1 MKTKF
6 SILSILFILFIS
18 ITSCKKNEEN
28 ANIKYDGA
36 WTLTENCSPTGAAS
50 YSVTIILDPADPL
63 KFSIKGLW
71 EIPAS
76 LTVCTIN
83 SGDKNIFSAS
93 RQSISPSFEIEILSS
108 NINTN
113 GDIITINYRIYATGS
128 IVISDACTTTL
139 TKTL

>member
-36 WTLTENCSPTGAAS
+36 WTLTENCSPSGAAS
-50 YSVTIILDPADPL
+50 YSVAIVLGPADPL
-63 KFSIKGLW
+63 KFSVKGLW
-71 EIPAS
+71 EVPAS

-83 SGDKNIFSAS
+83 SGDKNIFFLFW
-93 RQSISPSFEIEILSS
+93 QTISPSFEIEILSS

-128 IVISDACTTTL
+128 IVISDACTATL
-139 TKTL
+139 TKI